1 MKKRDRINNSMWRPI
16 QIIFASIPLIMLL
29 LSCSNP
35 QTSILFSTDRPY
47 PEITPKLEVYVEP
60 KVSPKLPLGPVL
72 LAKTIFPS
80 YVDET
85 QRGLKE
91 IIHGTLLQTGLFT
104 AVVDLEDADD
114 KGDYAEATTFDYALD
129 HGLPLH
135 LTVTVQKLLEPVGE
149 SPGFCALTL
158 KLQRSK
164 DRMTVFYAYGEAQLS
179 PRREKDLIFFTKA
192 YKRAPTTIQGL
203 ITILHAMAKEIG
215 SR

>member
-1 MKKRDRINNSMWRPI
+1 M
-16 QIIFASIPLIMLL
+16 
-29 LSCSNP
+29 
-35 QTSILFSTDRPY
+35 STNRAY
-47 PEITPKLEVYVEP
+47 TEITPKIEVYVKP

-72 LAKTIFPS
+72 LAKTVFPS

-114 KGDYAEATTFDYALD
+114 KGEYAEASTFDYALD
-129 HGLPLH
+129 HGIPLH
-135 LTVTVQKLLEPVGE
+135 LTVSVQKILEPVGE

-164 DRMTVFYAYGEAQLS
+164 DKVTVFYAYGEAQLT
-179 PRREKDLIFFTKA
+179 PQREKDFIFFTKA
-192 YKRAPTTIQGL
+192 YRRAPTTVQGL
-203 ITILHAMAKEIG
+203 ITILHAMAAEL
-215 SR
+215 R